1 MAWLRVS
8 LTEAE
13 LQIVNEERE
22 WHPNL
27 HVRRR
32 MLALWSLHCGLTRA

>member
-27 HVRRR
+27 H
-32 MLALWSLHCGLTRA
+32 AAGGCSQQ